1 MRERNMD
8 RARTM
13 TIAGWILTLA
23 VTGFMLL
30 DVSYDLRQASMAVQ
44 ANAAMGIPAD
54 AVLTIGIGG
63 LVCTLLFVFPPTAS
77 LGAILLTGFLGGAI
91 VTHLRVHGSLHDM
104 GENVLIGVVAWG
116 GLWLRDARIR
126 RILPVRR
133 GCTPAG
139 RTIAVMPANMHVAPC

>member
-1 MRERNMD
+1 MD
-8 RARTM
+8 QARTM

-23 VTGFMLL
+23 VTAFMLF

-54 AVLTIGIGG
+54 AVLPIGIVG
-63 LVCTLLFVFPPTAS
+63 LVCTLLYVFPPTAA

-91 VTHLRVHGSLHDM
+91 VTHLRVHGSLHGM
-104 GENVLIGVVAWG
+104 GENVLIGMLAWG

-126 RILPVRR
+126 QMIPVRLR
-133 GCTPAG
+133 
-139 RTIAVMPANMHVAPC
+139 

>member
-1 MRERNMD
+1 MD

-54 AVLTIGIGG
+54 AVLTIGIVG
-63 LVCTLLFVFPPTAS
+63 LVCTLLYVFPPTAA
-77 LGAILLTGFLGGAI
+77 LGAILLSGFLGGAI

-133 GCTPAG
+133 G
-139 RTIAVMPANMHVAPC
+139 

>member
-30 DVSYDLRQASMAVQ
+30 DVSYDLRQASMAGQ

-54 AVLTIGIGG
+54 AVLPIGIVG
-63 LVCTLLFVFPPTAS
+63 LVCTLLYVFPPPAS
-77 LGAILLTGFLGGAI
+77 LSTILLTRFLDRAI
-91 VTHLRVHGSLHDM
+91 ITHLRVHG
-104 GENVLIGVVAWG
+104 
-116 GLWLRDARIR
+116 
-126 RILPVRR
+126 
-133 GCTPAG
+133 
-139 RTIAVMPANMHVAPC
+139 

>member
-1 MRERNMD
+1 MD

-54 AVLTIGIGG
+54 AVLTIGIVG
-63 LVCTLLFVFPPTAS
+63 LVCTLLYVFPPTAS

-133 GCTPAG
+133 G
-139 RTIAVMPANMHVAPC
+139 

>member
-1 MRERNMD
+1 MD

-13 TIAGWILTLA
+13 TIAGWIVTLA

-54 AVLTIGIGG
+54 AVLPIGIVG
-63 LVCTLLFVFPPTAS
+63 LVCTLLYLFPPTAP

-104 GENVLIGVVAWG
+104 GENVLIGVLAWG
-116 GLWLRDARIR
+116 GLWLRDERVR
-126 RILPVRR
+126 RLLPVRFR
-133 GCTPAG
+133 
-139 RTIAVMPANMHVAPC
+139 